1 MESKPADS
9 QGPFPTIVRLP
20 VGPCAHVDPE
30 IVKLLADATA
40 VLYGAIEAA
49 RHLPDPKD
57 EAKTK
62 WRKILIA
69 TAALGASEAE
79 SAMALASVDL
89 LSTTRIHVRALG
101 DDARRANVLFRN
113 VDIAVS
119 LYDSLDAT
127 RKHLGSK
134 ITAGHEVRLM
144 VDEFFKDIDGQ
155 RMEKIEQSLA
165 AKFAA
170 DDEAAHIMTP
180 YERALWSKWAHGDV
194 IAMAEVVSRLNVT
207 AADLR
212 TAINV
217 DDDGDLALHRA
228 VGFALTILIAL
239 IGMGIDAQ
247 SDVVALGKRLADYR
261 EKVRPRFE
269 AGRRR
274 KNEIV
279 QHLKAQSSARR
290 S

>member
-1 MESKPADS
+1 MESKPAYPH
-9 QGPFPTIVRLP
+9 GPYPTTVRLP

-30 IVKLLADATA
+30 IVRLLADATA

-49 RHLPDPKD
+49 RYLPDPKD

-62 WRKILIA
+62 WRMILVA

-79 SAMALASVDL
+79 AAMALASVDL
-89 LSTTRIHVRALG
+89 LSTARIHIRALG
-101 DDARRANVLFRN
+101 DDARRVNVLFRN

-134 ITAGHEVRLM
+134 ITAGHEVRLL
-144 VDEFFKDIDGQ
+144 VEEFFKDIDGP
-155 RMEKIEQSLA
+155 RMERIEQSLA
-165 AKFAA
+165 AEFAAA
-170 DDEAAHIMTP
+170 DDAAHIMTS

-194 IAMAEVVSRLNVT
+194 IAMAEVVSRLNAA

-217 DDDGDLALHRA
+217 DDEGDLALHRA
-228 VGFALTILIAL
+228 VGFALTILIVL

-247 SDVVALGKRLADYR
+247 SDFVALGKRLTDYR
-261 EKVRPRFE
+261 EKIRPRFE
-269 AGRRR
+269 AGRQR

-279 QHLKAQSSARR
+279 QRLKIQSS
-290 S
+290 